1 MDLFSASTY
10 LLLVC
15 KYKQSWDF
23 KLSTFHLENF
33 FLPPPP
39 PFFCLWCASS
49 SSFSSSSFPSLTC
62 VYSYIW
68 SWRKPRVI
76 DCIVESPRLSSA
88 PAVVPR
94 SYSSCLSPLCQSPL
108 SLSLSFILLVR
119 TILFC
124 ASLSSAVYYPP
135 RWKKR
140 NVDIGFLLTFAPL
153 LLFPRSHHI
162 TSQRATHMLHAP
174 FSIPF
179 SPPILPLQKSV
190 RTTVVVIV
198 VYHYTST
205 QTHAH
210 TDGGACAVVLPFPST
225 LKKRLEKREKSRGE
239 RECALARSCLL
250 QRQYRLIGQREHKQP
265 RATLLLLLLL
275 IFFLHFLTCAS
286 SSHFSCCQLLLLD
299 FNFVLLL
306 KFFCYFLHCFRL
318 RHFLKEEEEEED
330 DGFRPPPA
338 ASPHLSGDGFVRVS
352 CSLNTVS
359 SASLSSQEC

>member
-1 MDLFSASTY
+1 
-10 LLLVC
+10 
-15 KYKQSWDF
+15 
-23 KLSTFHLENF
+23 
-33 FLPPPP
+33 
-39 PFFCLWCASS
+39 
-49 SSFSSSSFPSLTC
+49 
-62 VYSYIW
+62 
-68 SWRKPRVI
+68 
-76 DCIVESPRLSSA
+76 
-88 PAVVPR
+88 
-94 SYSSCLSPLCQSPL
+94 
-108 SLSLSFILLVR
+108 
-119 TILFC
+119 
-124 ASLSSAVYYPP
+124 
-135 RWKKR
+135 
-140 NVDIGFLLTFAPL
+140 
-153 LLFPRSHHI
+153 
-162 TSQRATHMLHAP
+162 MLHAP

-190 RTTVVVIV
+190 RTTVVVVIV

-210 TDGGACAVVLPFPST
+210 TDGGACAVVLSFPST

-239 RECALARSCLL
+239 RECALARSCLQ
-250 QRQYRLIGQREHKQP
+250 QRQYRLIGPREHKHP
-265 RATLLLLLLL
+265 RATLLLLLLLL

-318 RHFLKEEEEEED
+318 RHFLKEEEEDDD

-352 CSLNTVS
+352 YSLNTVS